1 MEECA
6 EDFECGITHF
16 CWYAS
21 KADRDVEQKRCIEM
35 YSQENGA
42 TFGWMQ
48 KGEDATIDDH
58 QHNGKYCKSGL
69 AFEVSENQ
77 SQCTETTAIKFQD
90 EVLDV
95 PYECDPTDPFYKC
108 QITWIAG

>member
-1 MEECA
+1 MQGTFCKDLDYWPFKSQCAPYRKDMEECA

-58 QHNGKYCKSGL
+58 
-69 AFEVSENQ
+69 
-77 SQCTETTAIKFQD
+77 
-90 EVLDV
+90 
-95 PYECDPTDPFYKC
+95 
-108 QITWIAG
+108 